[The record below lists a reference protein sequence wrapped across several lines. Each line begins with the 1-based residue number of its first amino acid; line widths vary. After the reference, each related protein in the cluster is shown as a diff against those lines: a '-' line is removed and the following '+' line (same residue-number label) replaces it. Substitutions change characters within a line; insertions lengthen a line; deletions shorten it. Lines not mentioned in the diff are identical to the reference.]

1 MIDGE
6 VDFAMGEF
14 AITYLRNKFMS
25 PSISYISSPWALM
38 IPPGEPYS
46 AFEKLF
52 RPFDF
57 NVWIAVSIVFV
68 LAYVVIA
75 ILSLSRKVKRYV
87 ILETNTSPYFDVLEV
102 FVGGSMI
109 KIPAGNFA
117 RTLLM
122 IFILYSLVVRNT
134 YQGGLLKNMQS
145 DDRKRPVESVAEM
158 MDKGFYFYM
167 TATAV
172 EHTAHLPIKDR
183 FVLDH
188 LLLFV

>member
-6 VDFAMGEF
+6 VDFAIGEF
-14 AITYLRNKFMS
+14 AITYLRNKFMT

-57 NVWIAVSIVFV
+57 NVWIAVTIIFILSY
-68 LAYVVIA
+68 LVIA
-75 ILSLSRKVKRYV
+75 IISFSKQIKKYV
-87 ILETNTSPYFDVLEV
+87 IEKGNTSPYFDVLEI

-109 KIPAGNFA
+109 KIPTRNFA
-117 RTLLM
+117 RVLLM
-122 IFILYSLVVRNT
+122 IFILYSLVIRNA

-145 DDRKRPVESVAEM
+145 DDRKRPVESVTEM
-158 MDKGFYFYM
+158 MEKGFHFYM
-167 TATAV
+167 TATAAS
-172 EHTAHLPIKDR
+172 EHVAHLPIKDR
-183 FVLDH
+183 FA
-188 LLLFV
+188 FF